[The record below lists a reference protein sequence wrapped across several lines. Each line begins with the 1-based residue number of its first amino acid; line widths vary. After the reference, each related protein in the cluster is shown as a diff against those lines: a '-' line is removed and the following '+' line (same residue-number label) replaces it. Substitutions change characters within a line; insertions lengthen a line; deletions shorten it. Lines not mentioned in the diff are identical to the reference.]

1 MSAGAAMR
9 VIAHNGQLSR
19 VRGLVDLI
27 VHQKTDQALISAIN
41 KVYEISRGPIALS
54 SYVSNF
60 GEERIAILKVL
71 NNQEFIAA
79 GIRVGAFN
87 EAVYKE
93 MQFSNVR
100 KLYEVAAGF
109 ISDMRAAE
117 KNETIFQDF
126 EGLALRWGREPLKK
140 IRA

>member
-1 MSAGAAMR
+1 MSAIAAMW
-9 VIAHNGQLSR
+9 VIVHNGRVSR

-27 VHQKTDQALISAIN
+27 VHQKTDQALIGAIN
-41 KVYEISRGPIALS
+41 KVYEISRGDTPLS
-54 SYVSNF
+54 SYVSKL
-60 GEERIAILKVL
+60 GDERIAILKVL

-87 EAVYKE
+87 ESVYKE

-100 KLYEVAAGF
+100 KLYEVSAGF
-109 ISDMRAAE
+109 ISDMRATE

-126 EGLALRWGREPLKK
+126 ERLALRWAKNPLKK
-140 IRA
+140 V